1 MFAPNGWSPALF
13 MPPMRWGMVLNTA
26 VAWERVGSYAWP
38 RFCGVLAV
46 EAEKHLYAPIAGSAK
61 EVKAK
66 LRPANAVTPRLST
79 AARLR
84 AARQALKARPLIPAS
99 SAGKRPVRQ

>member
-26 VAWERVGSYAWP
+26 IAWERVGSYAWP

-61 EVKAK
+61 EV
-66 LRPANAVTPRLST
+66 ANAVTPRLST

-84 AARQALKARPLIPAS
+84 AARQAVKARPLIPAS
-99 SAGKRPVRQ
+99 STGKRPVRQ